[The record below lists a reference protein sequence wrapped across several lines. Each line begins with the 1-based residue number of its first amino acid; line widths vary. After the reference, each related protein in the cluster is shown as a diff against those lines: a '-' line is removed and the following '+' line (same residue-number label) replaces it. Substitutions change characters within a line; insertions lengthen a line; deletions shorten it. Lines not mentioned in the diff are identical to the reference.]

1 MTDFLNKT
9 KVIELENKIPDVSS
23 LETKTALTAVE
34 NKIAS
39 VSSLVKKTD
48 YETKTIELEKKLNDR
63 NDDKH
68 ITTPKFNTLAVSIFN
83 VRLAQANLVTKT
95 DFDAKPSS
103 LNRKIT
109 ANKTKHLLVENDLKK
124 LKTCDSSYFIG
135 KSHFEEDGT
144 QNYLLFQLMCKYFK
158 RGVGVGTG
166 NYIHF
171 WKSQGLSDENITAPT
186 TSDCRFN
193 PQLSYYGTKGRVKF
207 NGSCLKQD
215 KVTFNHGKVVNIYI
229 VYVIT

>member
-1 MTDFLNKT
+1 M
-9 KVIELENKIPDVSS
+9 
-23 LETKTALTAVE
+23 
-34 NKIAS
+34 
-39 VSSLVKKTD
+39 
-48 YETKTIELEKKLNDR
+48 
-63 NDDKH
+63 
-68 ITTPKFNTLAVSIFN
+68 
-83 VRLAQANLVTKT
+83 TKT

-109 ANKTKHLLVENDLKK
+109 TNKTKYLLVENDLKK

-144 QNYLLFQLMCKYFK
+144 QNYLLFQLMYRYFK
-158 RGVGVGTG
+158 RCVDVGTG

-186 TSDCRFN
+186 KSNCRFN

-215 KVTFNHGKVVNIYI
+215 KVTFNHGKVVNICI